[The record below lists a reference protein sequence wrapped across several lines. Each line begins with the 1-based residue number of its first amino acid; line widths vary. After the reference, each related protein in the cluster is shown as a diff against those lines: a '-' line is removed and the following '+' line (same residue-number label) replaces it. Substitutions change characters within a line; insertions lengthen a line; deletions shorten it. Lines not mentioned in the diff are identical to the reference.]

1 MKFIDTPL
9 LTLVGILGGT
19 VTVATGFVLNSPLH
33 KNGPSTV
40 TARRASR
47 TEDYLID
54 AATSHE
60 FQLAPPVLANPDS
73 GDLYPLDEELQFK
86 RIDLSLIHI

>member
-60 FQLAPPVLANPDS
+60 FQLACL
-73 GDLYPLDEELQFK
+73 LYTSPSPRD
-86 RIDLSLIHI
+86 